1 MDAKYKVGDKVDIN
15 LGNNI
20 LQVEIFGY
28 FNGQNGITYSAKT
41 PDGFIILQDE
51 TDILEKP
58 NE

>member
-1 MDAKYKVGDKVDIN
+1 MDAKYKIGEKVDIN
-15 LGNNI
+15 LGNEI
-20 LQVEIFGY
+20 LQVEVFGY
-28 FNGQNGITYSAKT
+28 FNGQSGIVYSVKT

>member
-28 FNGQNGITYSAKT
+28 FNGQNGITYSVKT